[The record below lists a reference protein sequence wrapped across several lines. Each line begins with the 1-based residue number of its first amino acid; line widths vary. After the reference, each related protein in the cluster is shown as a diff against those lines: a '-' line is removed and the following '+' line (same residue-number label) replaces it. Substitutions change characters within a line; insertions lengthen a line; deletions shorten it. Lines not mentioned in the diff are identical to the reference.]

1 MDPVAL
7 GIPHYLN
14 VITHPMD
21 ISTVE
26 KKLQSSNPSKPDPNL
41 ANPRYHDAEEF
52 VNDVR
57 LIFSNTIT
65 FNGPDHVISQMGK
78 RLEAMFDK
86 AIKNMPPP
94 AEVCIGYY
102 FMIFIANLAQ
112 AC

>member
-1 MDPVAL
+1 
-7 GIPHYLN
+7 
-14 VITHPMD
+14 MD

-41 ANPRYHDAEEF
+41 ANPRYNSAEEF

-102 FMIFIANLAQ
+102 FMTFIANLAQ